1 MGVIVTLLPNAARLQ
16 RLRAAVRDR
25 HAIEPCE
32 SWAAVTRVCEVSPV
46 HLAVVDLYA
55 DGAANFER
63 IRLLRARFP
72 KVALVAYVGASA
84 DRAHDLFDAG
94 RVGFEALIVADVDDA
109 PASLLALVERA
120 EARSAGA
127 LLRGVLAPA
136 RPLVR
141 DAAMAA
147 VTRAHERLTPEGL
160 ARLLLVPRRVLAKR
174 LEDAGFPPPH
184 RLITWGRL
192 IVAAHMLED
201 DNRSADGVANA
212 LDFPSGSAFRNTCQ
226 RYLRSTPQQIRAHGG
241 AEFVTRAMAAE
252 LRGSRAA
259 PGGVVPAGAENASG
273 VVDAG
278 PESAAEPTT
287 GDTAIFD

>member
-1 MGVIVTLLPNAARLQ
+1 VGVIVTLLPNPGRLQ
-16 RLRAAVRDR
+16 RLRAAVRER
-25 HAIEPCE
+25 HAIEPCD
-32 SWAAVTRVCEVSPV
+32 SWAAVTRVCESSPV

-63 IRLLRARFP
+63 IRVLRARFP
-72 KVALVAYVGASA
+72 KLALVAYVGATA

-109 PASLLALVERA
+109 PSALLALVERA

-127 LLRGVLAPA
+127 LLRAELSGA
-136 RPLVR
+136 RPIVR

-147 VTRAHERLTPEGL
+147 VTRAHERLTPEAL
-160 ARLLLVPRRVLAKR
+160 ARLLLLPRRVLAKR

-201 DNRSADGVANA
+201 ANRSADGVANA

-226 RYLRSTPQQIRAHGG
+226 RYLRSTPQQIRASGG
-241 AEFVTRAMAAE
+241 AQFVTRALADE
-252 LRGSRAA
+252 LRMGQPR
-259 PGGVVPAGAENASG
+259 AGAPTDEPGATQG
-273 VVDAG
+273 
-278 PESAAEPTT
+278 ESA
-287 GDTAIFD
+287 GNFG